1 MPITGIWGKDGLQYN
16 DIRASTDDT
25 VNIQLI
31 LLLFFYM
38 LFFSISHVSIPNDQ
52 TRICQQ
58 GFAPQFGNV
67 IYAFG
72 RAPTESFVI

>member
-38 LFFSISHVSIPNDQ
+38 LFFLSVMSQSLMIK
-52 TRICQQ
+52 Q
-58 GFAPQFGNV
+58 GFASRVLPLNLV
-67 IYAFG
+67 
-72 RAPTESFVI
+72 T